1 MKAGRKP
8 MTDNQKRKHVAVNLS
23 PETIEKI
30 ATIKNKS
37 RFIENAILAAL
48 AQTSG

>member
-1 MKAGRKP
+1 MSGRKKMIP
-8 MTDNQKRKHVAVNLS
+8 SQKRKHVAVMLS
-23 PETIEKI
+23 PSTIEKI

-48 AQTSG
+48 AQTSS